1 MSKAGKIIVGIVLM
15 AVLLF
20 AVSACGGS
28 DSGTTGNVSSNTT
41 PEIKS
46 SQVMMKGNQFDPADL
61 TVTVGTTVTWSNTDS
76 VAHTVA
82 ATGGAFSSGNLDP
95 GTNFGYT
102 FNAAGAFDYGCTIH
116 PAMKGKVTVTE

>member
-1 MSKAGKIIVGIVLM
+1 M
-15 AVLLF
+15 AVLIF

-28 DSGTTGNVSSNTT
+28 DSGTISNNASTAT

-46 SQVMMKGNQFDPADL
+46 SQVMMKGNKFDPADL

-76 VAHTVA
+76 VAHIVT
-82 ATGGAFSSGNLDP
+82 ATDGAFSSGNLDP
-95 GTNFGYT
+95 GNNFRYT
-102 FNAAGAFDYGCTIH
+102 FNAAGTFDYACTIH